1 MGTTHSRGKRAGIND
16 NPANDISDDGLKRNR
31 TLKRIRSVRGDAGYF
46 LVKFKKKQIK
56 IVNAESVELSAISK
70 IIR

>member
-1 MGTTHSRGKRAGIND
+1 MGASHSRGGKRDLINKNED
-16 NPANDISDDGLKRNR
+16 EVGLKRNR
-31 TLKRIRSVRGDAGYF
+31 TLKRIRSVKGDAGYF

-56 IVNAESVELSAISK
+56 IVNAEPAELSAITK

>member
-1 MGTTHSRGKRAGIND
+1 MGTTHSRGKRAQIND

>member
-1 MGTTHSRGKRAGIND
+1 MVN
-16 NPANDISDDGLKRNR
+16 NNEDDGGLKRNR

-56 IVNAESVELSAISK
+56 IVNAEPAELSAITK
-70 IIR
+70 IVRLDHT